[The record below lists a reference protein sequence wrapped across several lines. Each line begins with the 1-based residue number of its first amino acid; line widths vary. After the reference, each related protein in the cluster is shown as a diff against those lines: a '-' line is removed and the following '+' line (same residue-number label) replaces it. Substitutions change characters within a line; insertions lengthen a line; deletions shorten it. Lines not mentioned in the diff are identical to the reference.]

1 MIGQRTSERLRNQM
15 ENKTPVKSALRT
27 LSLFELFGSQM
38 RALSLSEVSRLLDV
52 PQSSCHGLIST
63 LQDAGYLYSLGGRRT
78 VYPTKRLLDLA
89 RVISHHDPVLE
100 HLRPHLEAL
109 RDLCEETVILGV
121 RENSSVAYLDVLE
134 SNQTIRYS
142 ANAGEIKSLH
152 SSAIG
157 KAMLS
162 EIDPSERQKLINSL
176 VLKPVT
182 ANTITS
188 VDALIKN
195 IEQGVAQGYFIT
207 RSENVSDVTAVA
219 KIAHGAGGVF
229 GVAIA
234 GPIQRME
241 ERLDD
246 HLEKLGNC
254 CARIEASGMSGADVS

>member
-1 MIGQRTSERLRNQM
+1 MIRQRTSERLRHQM

-27 LSLFELFGSQM
+27 LSLFELFGSQLKS
-38 RALSLSEVSRLLDV
+38 LSLSEISRLLDV

-63 LQDAGYLYSLGGRRT
+63 LQDAGYLYSLSGRRK

-89 RVISHHDPVLE
+89 RVISRHDPVLE
-100 HLRPHLEAL
+100 HFRPHLEQL

-121 RENSSVAYLDVLE
+121 RELSSVAYLDVLE

-142 ANAGEIKSLH
+142 ANAGEFKPLH

-157 KAMLS
+157 KAMLA
-162 EIDPSERQKLINSL
+162 EVDPNERQKLINGL

-188 VDALIKN
+188 VDALIEN
-195 IEQGVAQGYFIT
+195 IEQGVKQGYFIT

-219 KIAHGAGGVF
+219 MIAHGAGGVF

-234 GPIQRME
+234 GPMHRME

-254 CARIEASGMSGADVS
+254 CARIEASGMAGADVS